1 MPYRPPAHRLT
12 ALVLALLGYCAAVQA
27 QVLQPVKWSHA
38 TEVADGKTYLVHTAK
53 IQDGWNVYSQYL
65 ESDDGPVRTAITY
78 EELSGAQTVGRG
90 EESGGRDAGFDAV
103 FEMNVVKFKKTYVIR
118 QEVAGFDAGTVSGY
132 LTYMACDATQ
142 CLPPTDVEFALTPAA
157 TAPGRTDAPTQS
169 SARPKEAVA
178 KAAAKATGALRSA
191 RKPRGGDE
199 AAAAKTIP
207 RTAPA
212 EPAQEEPVAVEAA
225 RVAVAPTAEPAA
237 GSESAAEET
246 SPPND
251 GLAAADVP
259 PAEGTNGPTAGALVE
274 PVTWRFGVSP
284 TDEPDV
290 YHLVATATVADGWN
304 IYAQDSDEGG
314 PIPTSF
320 AFDVADG
327 YDLLDGVAEAG
338 KRKVGYD
345 ETFGVEV
352 AKLYGPEVSFEQAV
366 RVTDPEALVTGYL
379 EYMACD
385 QTQCLPP
392 ADVAFT
398 YLPAQGIAR
407 LGEVDAATL
416 LQGGDP
422 NSQYEIDNSNEG
434 ATCSTADAEALT
446 VEAGDGLGM
455 VFLLGFGGGLLAL
468 LTPCVFPMIP
478 LTVSF
483 FTGRGKDRK
492 RGFRRALLYGA
503 SIIVIYVGLGLLI
516 TSLFGADAL
525 NAFSTDPW
533 VNIAFGVLFVVF
545 ALSFFGLFEI
555 TLPSSWANKSDRA
568 ADQGGLLGIFFMAF
582 TLSLVS
588 FSCTGPIIGSLLV
601 ETAAGGGATV
611 FGRIPTAPLVGMLGF
626 STALAL
632 PFTLFA
638 LFPSALSSLPK
649 SGSWMN
655 TVKVTLGVL
664 EIAFAMKFFSTADL
678 IMGTKWMPYELFLAI
693 WVACALG
700 LGAYYLYNA
709 RPAATRGGARW
720 STSGLVMGLLAFG
733 LGAYLATGF
742 RYDAQTRA
750 FDTPNL
756 ASGLAP
762 PPGHSYVYEKDCPRD
777 FDCFKD
783 YDEGLAYARE
793 VGKPILL
800 DFTGHGCVNCRR
812 MEDQVW
818 GEEGVH
824 ERIKED
830 YVLISL
836 YVDER
841 EALEEPFVSDF
852 SDRKLR
858 TVGSKWADFQA
869 RYFNKNSQ
877 PYYVLM
883 SPEQEVLNQ
892 PVAYTPEVDEYAAFL
907 ECGLSRFRALAGE
920 GLSGL

>member
-1 MPYRPPAHRLT
+1 MPLRPAATRFASL
-12 ALVLALLGYCAAVQA
+12 LFALLGCGLAVRA
-27 QVLQPVKWSHA
+27 QVLQPVEWSHA
-38 TEVADGKTYLVHTAK
+38 TEVVAGKTYLVHTAE
-53 IQDGWNVYSQYL
+53 IDDGWNVYSQYL
-65 ESDDGPVRTAITY
+65 ESDDGPVRTEVTY
-78 EELSGAQTVGRG
+78 EELSGAEVVGRG

-118 QEVAGFDAGTVSGY
+118 QEVTGFDAGTITGY

-157 TAPGRTDAPTQS
+157 TTPGRTAAP
-169 SARPKEAVA
+169 APKRAVE
-178 KAAAKATGALRSA
+178 KAAARAADAVRSA
-191 RKPRGGDE
+191 RKPS
-199 AAAAKTIP
+199 AAAVPPRRDA
-207 RTAPA
+207 RTAAAGGEVPA
-212 EPAQEEPVAVEAA
+212 EPAPHDPTAAPEAA
-225 RVAVAPTAEPAA
+225 GASVAASAPAVSDVPTAV
-237 GSESAAEET
+237 ESAAA
-246 SPPND
+246 
-251 GLAAADVP
+251 GLSAGADAAD
-259 PAEGTNGPTAGALVE
+259 PTFAD

-284 TDEPDV
+284 TDDPGT
-290 YHLVATATVADGWN
+290 YHLTATASVADGWN
-304 IYAQDSDEGG
+304 IYSQDSDAGG
-314 PIPTSF
+314 PIPTTF
-320 AFDVADG
+320 AFDAAAGYTLVDG
-327 YDLLDGVAEAG
+327 IAEVG
-338 KRKVGYD
+338 KRKTAFD
-345 ETFGVEV
+345 EVFGVEV
-352 AKLYGPEVSFEQAV
+352 AKLFGPEVRFEQTVA
-366 RVTDPEALVTGYL
+366 VTDPGAVVTGYL

-392 ADVAFT
+392 ADVTFT
-398 YLPAQGIAR
+398 FVPAQGIAR
-407 LGEVDAATL
+407 LGALDPATL
-416 LQGGDP
+416 PTTAGGDP
-422 NSQYEIDNSNEG
+422 NSRYPIDNSGEG
-434 ATCSTADAEALT
+434 ATCSAADAEALA
-446 VEAGDGLGM
+446 VSEGDGLR
-455 VFLLGFGGGLLAL
+455 VIFLLGFAGGLLAL

-555 TLPSSWANKSDRA
+555 TLPSSWANKTDAA

-678 IMGTKWMPYELFLAI
+678 ILGTKWMPYELFLAI

-709 RPAATRGGARW
+709 RPAAVTRGVPRW
-720 STSGLVMGLLAFG
+720 STSGLIMGTLALG
-733 LGAYLATGF
+733 LGAYFALGF

-783 YDEGLAYARE
+783 YDEGLAYAQE
-793 VGKPILL
+793 VDKPILL

-818 GEEGVH
+818 GEEGVY

-841 EALEEPFVSDF
+841 EELAEPFVSDF
-852 SDRKLR
+852 SDRRLR

-877 PYYVLM
+877 PYYVLLT
-883 SPEQEVLNQ
+883 PEQEVLNQ
-892 PVAYTPEVDEYAAFL
+892 PVAYTPEVEEYAAFL
-907 ECGLSRFRALAGE
+907 ECGLSRFREQVGE